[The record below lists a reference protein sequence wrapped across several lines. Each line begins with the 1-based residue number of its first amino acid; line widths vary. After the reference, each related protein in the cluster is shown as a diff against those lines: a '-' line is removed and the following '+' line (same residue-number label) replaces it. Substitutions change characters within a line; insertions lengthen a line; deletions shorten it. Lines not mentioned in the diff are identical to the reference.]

1 MQPPWREGEL
11 LSRDVPA
18 DVDWEP
24 ILCGGSNGLALI
36 VMALSWWIHSSNAG
50 SSIDGE
56 LHEAISDV
64 HWVLSEIV
72 ASLAAQPGGKRPH
85 GSDDE
90 DKPKSK
96 R

>member
-24 ILCGGSNGLALI
+24 ILRGGSNGLALI

-50 SSIDGE
+50 SGVDEE
-56 LHEAISDV
+56 LHGAISDV
-64 HWVLSEIV
+64 HWVLSQIV
-72 ASLAAQPGGKRPH
+72 GFLAIPPGSKRPH

-90 DKPKSK
+90 DQPKSK